1 MGRLDVGQML
11 RELTAKQFRDWEVY
25 AALEPFDE
33 KRSDFR
39 AAQIVQML
47 YNVNRGKNVKAITL
61 EECLLQFELP
71 ERPQNQSRSDKIAV
85 IRTIVQA
92 FNAGQQDPE
101 SQE

>member
-1 MGRLDVGQML
+1 MGQML

-25 AALEPFDE
+25 ATLEPFDE